1 MKKLLMMIGLT
12 VGLSQATVIHWSGSN
27 DAKALADA
35 KAGDGLYTGYVDLI
49 ELNDGTVNSAWS
61 NPDAML
67 GKFVVLDVNSDM
79 LYITTSNAPG
89 SIASSALITANFSI
103 DLTASDLGTSEG
115 YQLTNLVFNNSIGST
130 AISEFQT
137 TVQAAPGAIYTFS
150 SQGTFG
156 NGQLGTVPEPTT
168 LGLMGLGLLSL
179 GLVARRK
186 KTA

>member
-1 MKKLLMMIGLT
+1 MKKLLMILGLS

-35 KAGDGLYTGYVDLI
+35 KAGDGLYTGYIDLI
-49 ELNDGTVNSAWS
+49 ELNDGTAFSQWS
-61 NPDAML
+61 TPDAML
-67 GKFVVLDVNSDM
+67 NKFVIMDVNADK

-89 SIASSALITANFSI
+89 SIASALISADFMI
-103 DLTASDLGTSEG
+103 DLTVNDLATSDG
-115 YQLTNLVFNNSIGST
+115 YQLTNLTFNNTIGS
-130 AISEFQT
+130 AALAEFQT
-137 TVQAAPGAIYTFS
+137 TVQTYPSAIYTFS
-150 SQGTFG
+150 SQGSFG